1 MAYDGFLA
9 GTVARQLDTELKGAK
24 VERVTQPEA
33 DTVILQIYAPVSG
46 QRRKLLICTSPQ
58 GARVHYTKLSY
69 ENPAEAPNFCMLL
82 RKHLQGG
89 RILGVTQPA
98 TERILTSFSVNLFPS
113 CISESG

>member
-9 GTVARQLDTELKGAK
+9 GTIARQLDTELKGAK

-58 GARVHYTKLSY
+58 GARVH
-69 ENPAEAPNFCMLL
+69 
-82 RKHLQGG
+82 
-89 RILGVTQPA
+89 
-98 TERILTSFSVNLFPS
+98 
-113 CISESG
+113 